1 MFEIFRKFLEYARF
15 KLTDIGFGIFVY
27 LAWDVSDLFSGTF
40 KNYEHIILGISS
52 LAKLVDT
59 RVFLIPEAFD
69 SPVDFVQQNK
79 IVFGERFLVFSFFL
93 KSSEHSHILAFLA
106 VSIGFSPKF
115 RKFTIE
121 SFLHDRFNTLMRKN
135 SSHLADP
142 VVSVHANGK
151 AWLRR
156 LTA

>member
-40 KNYEHIILGISS
+40 KNYEHILLGISS
-52 LAKLVDT
+52 LAK
-59 RVFLIPEAFD
+59 
-69 SPVDFVQQNK
+69 
-79 IVFGERFLVFSFFL
+79 IVFGERFVILTLFL
-93 KSSEHSHILAFLA
+93 KGGEHSHVLAFLA
-106 VSIGFSPKF
+106 VSISFSSKF
-115 RKFTIE
+115 RKFAIE

-142 VVSVHANGK
+142 IVSVHANGK
-151 AWLRR
+151 TR
-156 LTA
+156 LSRFAR

>member
-40 KNYEHIILGISS
+40 KNYEHILLGISS

-59 RVFLIPEAFD
+59 RVFLITEAFD

-79 IVFGERFLVFSFFL
+79 IVFGERFVILTLFL
-93 KSSEHSHILAFLA
+93 KGGEHSHVLAFLA
-106 VSIGFSPKF
+106 VSISFSSKF
-115 RKFTIE
+115 RKFAIE

-142 VVSVHANGK
+142 IVSVHANGK
-151 AWLRR
+151 TR
-156 LTA
+156 LSRFAR